1 MCQVF
6 AKNGSLCA
14 NIDFSGKCIVSL
26 NEMSNSACIS
36 APVPLVARIV
46 FAIFLYQVIGLDLIC
61 KVWIKTLVDLKYLV
75 ASLAKPSF
83 CGSDRVIFS

>member
-1 MCQVF
+1 MCQIF

-26 NEMSNSACIS
+26 NEMSNSAGIS
-36 APVPLVARIV
+36 TLIPLVVRII
-46 FAIFLYQVIGLDLIC
+46 FAIVIYQVLGLDLIC

-75 ASLAKPSF
+75 ASLARPSF
-83 CGSDRVIFS
+83 CGFDRVIFS